1 MRKLEKFPKLAY
13 DPRVK
18 RRSFSWLR
26 FFTIFFILLSLAVGQ
41 TLIILKYYG
50 NTNLIPPILLN
61 SIIWYW
67 AIVAAIYSWISTV
80 SIRFKYEKPM
90 RKISNATRQVASGD
104 FNVQLNPQHGENRL
118 DYMDVAFLD
127 FNKMVQELSSIE
139 ILKNDFVS
147 NVSHEI
153 KTPLAVIQN
162 YATFLQ
168 SDALTKEQ
176 HKEYSQV
183 IFGAAEQLSVLVTN
197 VLRLSKLENQTITQ
211 IPKAYDV
218 CGQLDDCILSFADQ
232 LEQKQI
238 NFSAD
243 TEDKA
248 MVMADESL
256 VEIIWNNLLSNAI
269 KFTKPGGKIT
279 LTQNSNN
286 DSIIVSVRDNGCGMD
301 EETVKHIFDKFY
313 QGDTSHM
320 QQGNGLGLALVKR
333 VIDLI
338 GGEISVTSEL
348 NKGTT
353 FTVKI
358 RRVSNVAIQK
368 HSE

>member
-1 MRKLEKFPKLAY
+1 MRIVEKFPKLAY

-18 RRSFSWLR
+18 KRSFSWLR
-26 FFTIFFILLSLAVGQ
+26 FFSIFFILLSLAVGQ
-41 TLIILKYYG
+41 TLIILKCYG
-50 NTNLIPPILLN
+50 NTNAIPPILLN

-67 AIVAAIYSWISTV
+67 AIVAAIYSWIATI
-80 SIRFKYEKPM
+80 SIRFKYERPM
-90 RKISNATRQVASGD
+90 RKISNATRQVAGGD
-104 FNVQLNPQHGENRL
+104 FSVQLNPQHRESHL

-162 YATFLQ
+162 YATLLQ
-168 SDALTKEQ
+168 SDTLTDEQ

-218 CGQLDDCILSFADQ
+218 CGQLDDCILNFADQ
-232 LEQKQI
+232 LEQKQL
-238 NFSAD
+238 NFSAN

-248 MVMADESL
+248 MVLADESL

-269 KFTKPGGKIT
+269 KFTKPGGEIT
-279 LTQNSNN
+279 ITQTSNN
-286 DSIIVSVRDNGCGMD
+286 DWIIVLVRDNGCGMD
-301 EETVKHIFDKFY
+301 AETVRHIFDKFY
-313 QGDTSHM
+313 QGDPSHL
-320 QQGNGLGLALVKR
+320 QKGNGLGLALVKR
-333 VIDLI
+333 VIDLT
-338 GGEISVTSEL
+338 GGEITVESEPC
-348 NKGTT
+348 KGST

-358 RRVSNVAIQK
+358 RRAINETTHKNV
-368 HSE
+368 E